1 MIIYIIPHNYN
12 FKSKLFGIIDYPTAI
27 FNIAFIVILIFV
39 LKLLP
44 FTLLTKSIILIVLYL
59 PLFLISVFGFY
70 SESFLFVFIYIFK
83 YLITPK
89 VYIYK

>member
-1 MIIYIIPHNYN
+1 MTFIIPQNYN

-27 FNIAFIVILIFV
+27 FNIAFIVILYFI

-44 FTLLTKSIILIVLYL
+44 FGLLAKSIILVVCYL
-59 PLFLISVFGFY
+59 PLSLISIFGFY
-70 SESFLFVFIYIFK
+70 SESFLFVFIYFFK
-83 YLITPK
+83 FLITPK

>member
-1 MIIYIIPHNYN
+1 MIFIIPQNYN

-27 FNIAFIVILIFV
+27 FNIAFIVILFFI

-44 FTLLTKSIILIVLYL
+44 ISLLVKSIILVVSYL
-59 PLFLISVFGFY
+59 PLFLLSILGFY
-70 SESFLFVFIYIFK
+70 SDSFLFVFIYFFK
-83 YLITPK
+83 FLITPK